1 MIDDDVII
9 TQRGN
14 NSNVSNGMRQK
25 MIEVDRL
32 RERLLVSGEDRRDQM
47 KIAVILSGSA
57 GITPGSAQDRG
68 DLAGIGR
75 RSTRIAVISL
85 GSGRD
90 QLGSRRDQLRIE
102 VILPGSAEDRRGLL

>member
-1 MIDDDVII
+1 M
-9 TQRGN
+9 
-14 NSNVSNGMRQK
+14 SNVSNGMRQK

-47 KIAVILSGSA
+47 KVAVIL
-57 GITPGSAQDRG
+57 P
-68 DLAGIGR
+68 
-75 RSTRIAVISL
+75 

-102 VILPGSAEDRRGLL
+102 VILPG